1 MIAQPTR
8 RWPSVL
14 LVASLVAAT
23 SGGWLWLMRSREAV
37 HEWPGVDETVIGHF
51 AEAAG
56 RPEPAFALDWVRGDL
71 LLFAFLCAGLL
82 AGGLIG
88 FFARAV
94 FVEQRESKHGGEAE

>member
-1 MIAQPTR
+1 MKSR
-8 RWPSVL
+8 RAASVL
-14 LVASLVAAT
+14 LVVGLVAAA
-23 SGGWLWLMRSREAV
+23 SGGWLWLLRSRAAV
-37 HEWPGVDETVIGHF
+37 QEWPGVDETVIGHF

-88 FFARAV
+88 FFARAI
-94 FVEQRESKHGGEAE
+94 FVEPREHKRGGDAE